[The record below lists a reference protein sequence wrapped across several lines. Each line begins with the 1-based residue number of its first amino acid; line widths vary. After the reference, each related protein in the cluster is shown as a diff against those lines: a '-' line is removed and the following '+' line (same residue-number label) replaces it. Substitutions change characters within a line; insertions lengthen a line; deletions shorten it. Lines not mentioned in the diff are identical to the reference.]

1 MDVVIVFLRGIVSPR
16 KRRPNYAMSHSSS
29 LQRRCKM
36 DEIELPTSGETPE
49 ERQRW
54 IVGLC
59 MEMAFAHTQVPYE
72 VIAAGIEAASVV
84 LSPFE
89 GGRRGEVREGDG

>member
-1 MDVVIVFLRGIVSPR
+1 
-16 KRRPNYAMSHSSS
+16 
-29 LQRRCKM
+29 M

-49 ERQRW
+49 ERQHW

-72 VIAAGIEAASVV
+72 VIATEIEAASVV

-89 GGRRGEVREGDG
+89 GGGVER